1 MHRVMFK
8 DYQQIIKLLS
18 GCPIIEELE
27 LQTYTRLTPP
37 PPVNLVSIPPCI
49 SPNVFNYKTLTVL
62 KLKYLRLIDLRPHQV
77 HIPLLKIL
85 HMHVVMFQ
93 DYQQINKFLLG
104 CPILEELELQTYTL
118 LTPPRVNLPSG
129 GSIRYMPNLVRAA
142 IFNNA
147 YIPFFLFSGA
157 RILRT
162 KLVRTLFYF
171 ISILILKVR
180 L

>member
-1 MHRVMFK
+1 
-8 DYQQIIKLLS
+8 
-18 GCPIIEELE
+18 
-27 LQTYTRLTPP
+27 
-37 PPVNLVSIPPCI
+37 
-49 SPNVFNYKTLTVL
+49 
-62 KLKYLRLIDLRPHQV
+62 
-77 HIPLLKIL
+77 
-85 HMHVVMFQ
+85 MFQ

-118 LTPPRVNLPSG
+118 LTPPPVNLPSG

>member
-1 MHRVMFK
+1 MAWNKDHLSNKLSPNVFNCKTLTVLKLKNLCLIIDLLPHQVHIPLLKILHMHRVMFK

-18 GCPIIEELE
+18 
-27 LQTYTRLTPP
+27 
-37 PPVNLVSIPPCI
+37 
-49 SPNVFNYKTLTVL
+49 
-62 KLKYLRLIDLRPHQV
+62 
-77 HIPLLKIL
+77 
-85 HMHVVMFQ
+85 
-93 DYQQINKFLLG
+93 G

-162 KLVRTLFYF
+162 KLVRTVLFYF
-171 ISILILKVR
+171 ILFLY
-180 L
+180 